1 MKNRI
6 ARIQGTP
13 RRIRIRVPVE
23 AEDKLDFPAGNT
35 SHVVPLLVRIE
46 VAGGRSSTASAMRA
60 NRVRQALEDVGA
72 VAETVELEGEHATL
86 AAEADREQMLHVARL
101 PFVKRVSPS

>member
-6 ARIQGTP
+6 ARLEGTP
-13 RRIRIRVPVE
+13 RRIRVRVPWE
-23 AEDKLDFPAGNT
+23 AEDKLDVPDTGM
-35 SHVVPLLVRIE
+35 SDVVPLRVRIE

-72 VAETVELEGEHATL
+72 AGETVELEGEHATL
-86 AAEADREQMLHVARL
+86 EAEADREQMLHVARL
-101 PFVKRVSPS
+101 PFVKRVSLT